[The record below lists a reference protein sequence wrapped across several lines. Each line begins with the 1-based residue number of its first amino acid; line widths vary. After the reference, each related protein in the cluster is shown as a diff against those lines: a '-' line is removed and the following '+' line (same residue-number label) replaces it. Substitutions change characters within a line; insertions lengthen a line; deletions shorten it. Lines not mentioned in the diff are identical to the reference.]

1 MAHDSKVVRLA
12 GHRPAGRFTLPAA
25 LVRLR
30 DTAGQE
36 LKTVLA
42 SFFEQ
47 ADDSL
52 FSLADRAGSNKDQS
66 AYFDAMRELRLRRRA
81 MSLSVLQYV
90 SQAFNELGRFKPVR
104 SGGSLEEVNQDT
116 LSLVEHSE
124 LEEQVAVES
133 LTNRLRN
140 RHQEQVRMLA
150 ARVRHLVPELELAD
164 DQIRSEEHTSE
175 LQSRP
180 HLVCRL
186 LLEKKKKTT

>member
-1 MAHDSKVVRLA
+1 MPV
-12 GHRPAGRFTLPAA
+12 GRYTLPAA
-25 LVRLR
+25 MVRLR

-124 LEEQVAVES
+124 LEEQ
-133 LTNRLRN
+133 
-140 RHQEQVRMLA
+140 
-150 ARVRHLVPELELAD
+150 
-164 DQIRSEEHTSE
+164 RSEERRVGKE
-175 LQSRP
+175 GRARWSRP
-180 HLVCRL
+180 
-186 LLEKKKKTT
+186 E